1 MLVYAVYT
9 LLNLGNIFCMSAR
22 GSTITGILEEILLL
36 TLYYSLNTTVYS
48 LFSFVVFSSFSSS
61 SFSFSSFPLLLS
73 FSFSFPH
80 VVLVSMYVVTKQLPW
95 SALMPHVINC

>member
-1 MLVYAVYT
+1 
-9 LLNLGNIFCMSAR
+9 MSAR
-22 GSTITGILEEILLL
+22 GLTITGILEEILLL

-48 LFSFVVFSSFSSS
+48 LFSFVVFSSFSSSS